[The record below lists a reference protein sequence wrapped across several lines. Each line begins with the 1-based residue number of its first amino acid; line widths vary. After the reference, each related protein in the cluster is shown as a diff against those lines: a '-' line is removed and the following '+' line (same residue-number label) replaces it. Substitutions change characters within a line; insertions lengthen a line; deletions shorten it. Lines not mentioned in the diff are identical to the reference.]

1 MAYTVSNEALKLNA
15 TASLFQGQAYGDD
28 LPVSVFQV
36 ASVPG
41 GGPSLHV
48 HPYPEVFVLH
58 RGEATF
64 TVGDETLK
72 VSAGHV
78 VVAPANTPHK
88 FKNTGDEPL
97 LLFSVH
103 PNKEV
108 IQEGL
113 END

>member
-1 MAYTVSNEALKLNA
+1 MAYTTSNDELKLNA

-36 ASVPG
+36 ATVPG

-48 HPYPEVFVLH
+48 HPYPEVFFLQH
-58 RGEATF
+58 GHATF
-64 TVGDETLK
+64 TVGDEVLE
-72 VSAGHV
+72 VEAGSV

-88 FKNTGDEPL
+88 FKNTGDAPL
-97 LLFSVH
+97 QMFSVH

-108 IQEGL
+108 IQEWL
-113 END
+113 ED